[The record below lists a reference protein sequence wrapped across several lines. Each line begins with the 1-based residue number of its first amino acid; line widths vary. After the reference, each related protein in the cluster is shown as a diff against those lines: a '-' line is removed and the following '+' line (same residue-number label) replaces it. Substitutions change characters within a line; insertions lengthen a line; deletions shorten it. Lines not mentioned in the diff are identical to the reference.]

1 MHAHV
6 TGVTDVVSA
15 RSVPIMRRLVAYST
29 IFMYR
34 TPSTKLRPNCDLEIW
49 LGVTRCHGRLKAYLV
64 FTWWRKINLSG
75 ISPAKRSLSGPNSVH
90 VDMSRGDNV
99 QGIFRRDRPFLGKMG
114 VGTSFAESEFLC
126 VW

>member
-75 ISPAKRSLSGPNSVH
+75 ISPAKRNRSVPNSVYM
-90 VDMSRGDNV
+90 DMSRGENV
-99 QGIFRRDRPFLGKMG
+99 QGILGAIGPFGAKWGLG
-114 VGTSFAESEFLC
+114 
-126 VW
+126 

>member
-49 LGVTRCHGRLKAYLV
+49 LGVTRCHGRLKAYLIYLV
-64 FTWWRKINLSG
+64 AKNQSFRNKSRKAQPIR
-75 ISPAKRSLSGPNSVH
+75 AKFGARGH
-90 VDMSRGDNV
+90 VKG
-99 QGIFRRDRPFLGKMG
+99 
-114 VGTSFAESEFLC
+114 
-126 VW
+126 